1 MGPRKA
7 TPQGPR
13 NANQTRAT
21 PFKPPLGLGPR
32 AHGLGEWECVRGG
45 RNCDQEEGKVGWY
58 QHGCGCCLEPH
69 RAGGLGLRG
78 QAW

>member
-45 RNCDQEEGKVGWY
+45 RNCDQEEGKVGW
-58 QHGCGCCLEPH
+58 
-69 RAGGLGLRG
+69 
-78 QAW
+78 